1 MESQVVC
8 EKCATSDK
16 EMSTLLIRKL
26 ESVKMILRG
35 YSKLLLEPRVKNVL
49 VVLEREEG
57 GGGGGLE
64 GPIAKSNPT
73 NDFSILIFPEEGFH
87 RTRR

>member
-49 VVLEREEG
+49 VVLEREEEE
-57 GGGGGLE
+57 GGLE

-73 NDFSILIFPEEGFH
+73 NDLSILILPEEGFH

>member
-8 EKCATSDK
+8 EKCATRDK

-35 YSKLLLEPRVKNVL
+35 YSKLLLEPRVKNIL

-57 GGGGGLE
+57 EGGLE

-73 NDFSILIFPEEGFH
+73 NDFSILILPEEGFH